1 MSSYRKKRY
10 PQKNQDTEQ
19 NWQPDIEFS
28 NPGVEKAIHTGRLTS
43 GLPYQ
48 RPVNPREVE
57 RLIREWDGR
66 LLEPV
71 VVSFRDGKFYV
82 VDGQHRIAAMRKMN
96 GGNGVMVN
104 CKVYSGL
111 TYEQEAGLCYKLDKA
126 KKRLSM
132 SQSTNALAQSGMDAE
147 TGEIKRLVEGSGFV
161 WALNKKHGKTGEI
174 VSTSALI
181 NAYRLLGGEG
191 FGRMLSMM
199 REAWQG
205 DPRSLTANLL
215 SGMALFVKTYDT
227 EFTDRT
233 FVKRLSQVDPDE
245 INRRGRADFS
255 TNSVALRY
263 ARVILEKYNGQR
275 GGRKLPYRFKG

>member
-82 VDGQHRIAAMRKMN
+82 VDGPASDRCHAENEWGERGHGELQ
-96 GGNGVMVN
+96 
-104 CKVYSGL
+104 GL
-111 TYEQEAGLCYKLDKA
+111 QRLD
-126 KKRLSM
+126 L
-132 SQSTNALAQSGMDAE
+132 
-147 TGEIKRLVEGSGFV
+147 
-161 WALNKKHGKTGEI
+161 
-174 VSTSALI
+174 
-181 NAYRLLGGEG
+181 
-191 FGRMLSMM
+191 
-199 REAWQG
+199 
-205 DPRSLTANLL
+205 
-215 SGMALFVKTYDT
+215 
-227 EFTDRT
+227 
-233 FVKRLSQVDPDE
+233 
-245 INRRGRADFS
+245 
-255 TNSVALRY
+255 
-263 ARVILEKYNGQR
+263 
-275 GGRKLPYRFKG
+275 